1 MLAFTAGRLLTP
13 TNRVE
18 HPLVLV
24 EQGLIHEISPRS
36 SRQVPA
42 GISACDF
49 GDGVIAPGY
58 VDLHIHGSAGY
69 DVMDDTSEALPAIEQ
84 LLARHGVTSYFPTTV
99 TAPMDATLRALE
111 RLADAIEKREQEREQ
126 KHERNNKDEKIRAL
140 PLGIHLEGPFIS
152 HVRRGVHPPENL
164 LAPTLAWFEQF
175 WQAARGRIRMM
186 TIAPELEGASE
197 VIAEAARRGVC
208 VSLGHSD
215 ADFAAAERG
224 IAAGARHATHTFNAM
239 PPLGHNTLGHSKLDH
254 RSPGIL
260 AAVLTDDRV
269 SADIIA
275 DGVHLDP
282 AIVKLF
288 AKAKG
293 PEQTV
298 LITDAISATG
308 MPDGRYRLGSFEV
321 DVRDGKCMADG
332 KLAGSTLTM
341 DRAVRNLARF
351 AEWDLS
357 QAVAAASR
365 NPACAARIANK
376 GALAA
381 GADADFVV
389 LSSEGEV
396 LRTFIGG
403 VECPSR

>member
-1 MLAFTAGRLLTP
+1 MLAFTAGKLLTP
-13 TNRVE
+13 TDSIE
-18 HPLVLV
+18 HPLMLV
-24 EQGLIHEISPRS
+24 EQGRVVDISTWS

-42 GISACDF
+42 EVSTSDF
-49 GDGVIAPGY
+49 GHSVIAPGY

-69 DVMDDTSEALPAIEQ
+69 DVMDDTAEALPAIEQ
-84 LLARHGVTSYFPTTV
+84 LLVRHGVTSYFPTTV

-111 RLADAIEKREQEREQ
+111 RLADAIEKRE
-126 KHERNNKDEKIRAL
+126 RNNGDSKIRAL

-152 HVRRGVHPPENL
+152 HARRGVHPPENL
-164 LAPTLAWFEQF
+164 LAPTLALFERF

-186 TIAPELEGASE
+186 TIAPELEGATE

-215 ADFAAAERG
+215 ADYAAAERG
-224 IAAGARHATHTFNAM
+224 ITAGARHATHTFNAM
-239 PPLGHNTLGHSKLDH
+239 RPLDH

-260 AAVLTDDRV
+260 GAVLTDRRV
-269 SADIIA
+269 SADIVA

-288 AKAKG
+288 ADAKG
-293 PEQTV
+293 LGQTV
-298 LITDAISATG
+298 LITDATSATG

-321 DVRDGKCMADG
+321 DVHDGKCMANG
-332 KLAGSTLTM
+332 KLAGSVLTM

-351 AEWDLS
+351 AEWDLPR
-357 QAVAAASR
+357 AVAAASR
-365 NPACAARIANK
+365 NPARVARIANK
-376 GALAA
+376 GVLAV

-389 LSSEGEV
+389 LNSEGEV
-396 LRTFIGG
+396 LRTFVGG
-403 VECPSR
+403 VECSE

>member
-13 TNRVE
+13 TDAVE

-24 EQGLIHEISPRS
+24 EQGRFVDISTRS

-42 GISACDF
+42 GVSTSDF
-49 GDGVIAPGY
+49 GHSVIAPGY

-69 DVMDDTSEALPAIEQ
+69 DVMDDTAEALPAIEQ

-99 TAPMDATLRALE
+99 TAPMDRTLRALE
-111 RLADAIEKREQEREQ
+111 RLADAIEKREL
-126 KHERNNKDEKIRAL
+126 NNEDGKIRAL

-152 HVRRGVHPPENL
+152 HARRGVHPPEDL
-164 LAPTLAWFEQF
+164 LAPTLALFERF

-186 TIAPELEGASE
+186 TIAPELEDAPE

-224 IAAGARHATHTFNAM
+224 IGAGARHATHTFNAM
-239 PPLGHNTLGHSKLDH
+239 RPLDH

-260 AAVLTDDRV
+260 GAVLTDHRV

-288 AKAKG
+288 ADAKG
-293 PEQTV
+293 AAQTV

-308 MPDGRYRLGSFEV
+308 MPEGRYRLGSFEV
-321 DVRDGKCMADG
+321 DVRDGKCMVDG
-332 KLAGSTLTM
+332 KLAGSVLTM

-351 AEWDLS
+351 AEWDLPR
-357 QAVAAASR
+357 AVAAASQ
-365 NPACAARIANK
+365 NPARVARIANK
-376 GALAA
+376 GVLAV

-389 LSSEGEV
+389 LNSEGEV
-396 LRTFIGG
+396 LRTFFGG
-403 VECPSR
+403 VERSE

>member
-13 TNRVE
+13 TDSIE

-24 EQGLIHEISPRS
+24 EHGLVVDISTRS
-36 SRQVPA
+36 SRQVPS
-42 GISACDF
+42 GVSTSDF
-49 GDGVIAPGY
+49 GHGVIAPGY
-58 VDLHIHGSAGY
+58 IDLHIHGSAGY
-69 DVMDDTSEALPAIEQ
+69 DVMDDTAVALPAIEQ

-99 TAPMDATLRALE
+99 TAPMDTTLRALE
-111 RLADAIEKREQEREQ
+111 RLADAIEKRELDLERQ
-126 KHERNNKDEKIRAL
+126 NVDGKIRAL
-140 PLGIHLEGPFIS
+140 PLVIHLEGPFIS
-152 HVRRGVHPPENL
+152 HARRGVHPPENL
-164 LAPTLAWFEQF
+164 LAPTLALFERF
-175 WQAARGRIRMM
+175 WQVSRGRIRMM
-186 TIAPELEGASE
+186 TIAPELEDAPE

-239 PPLGHNTLGHSKLDH
+239 RPLDH

-260 AAVLTDDRV
+260 GAVLTDRRM

-288 AKAKG
+288 ADAKG
-293 PEQTV
+293 LEQTV
-298 LITDAISATG
+298 LITDATSATG

-321 DVRDGKCMADG
+321 DVHDGKCMANG
-332 KLAGSTLTM
+332 KLAGSVLTM

-351 AEWDLS
+351 AEGDLRR
-357 QAVAAASR
+357 AVAAASR
-365 NPACAARIANK
+365 NPARVARIANK
-376 GALAA
+376 GVLAV

-389 LSSEGEV
+389 LNSDGEV
-396 LRTFIGG
+396 LRTFVGG
-403 VECPSR
+403 VECSR

>member
-13 TNRVE
+13 TDAVE
-18 HPLVLV
+18 HPLLLV
-24 EQGLIHEISPRS
+24 EQGRVLEISARRG
-36 SRQVPA
+36 RQAPA
-42 GISACDF
+42 GVSVSDF
-49 GDGVIAPGY
+49 GDGVMAPGY

-69 DVMDDTSEALPAIEQ
+69 DVMDDSAEALPAIEQ

-99 TAPMDATLRALE
+99 SAPMDTTLRALE
-111 RLADAIEKREQEREQ
+111 RLADAIENRERER
-126 KHERNNKDEKIRAL
+126 ERQNADDKIRAL

-164 LAPTLAWFEQF
+164 LTPKLSTFEQF
-175 WQAARGRIRMM
+175 WHAARGRIRMM
-186 TIAPELEGASE
+186 TIAPELEDAPE

-215 ADFAAAERG
+215 ADFEAAGRG

-239 PPLGHNTLGHSKLDH
+239 RPLDHRTVDH

-260 AAVLTDDRV
+260 GAVLTDRRV

-288 AKAKG
+288 AEAKG

-332 KLAGSTLTM
+332 KLAGSVLTM

-351 AEWDLS
+351 AEWDLP

-365 NPACAARIANK
+365 NPARAAGIANK
-376 GALAA
+376 GVLKV

-389 LSSEGEV
+389 LSREGEV
-396 LRTFIGG
+396 LRTFVGG
-403 VECPSR
+403 VECFR

>member
-13 TNRVE
+13 TDAVE

-24 EQGLIHEISPRS
+24 EQGRVLEISARS
-36 SRQVPA
+36 GRQAPA
-42 GISACDF
+42 GISVSDF

-69 DVMDDTSEALPAIEQ
+69 DVMDDTTEALPAIEQ

-99 TAPMDATLRALE
+99 SAPMDATLRALE
-111 RLADAIEKREQEREQ
+111 RLADAIENREQ
-126 KHERNNKDEKIRAL
+126 NDNKKDDVKGRSL

-152 HVRRGVHPPENL
+152 HARRGVHPAENL
-164 LAPTLAWFEQF
+164 LAPKLNTFEQL

-186 TIAPELEGASE
+186 TIAPELDGAPE

-215 ADFAAAERG
+215 ADFEAAGRG

-239 PPLGHNTLGHSKLDH
+239 RPLGHRTEDHRTEDH

-260 AAVLTDDRV
+260 GAVLTDRRV

-288 AKAKG
+288 AQAKG
-293 PEQTV
+293 PERTV
-298 LITDAISATG
+298 LITDATSATG

-332 KLAGSTLTM
+332 KLAGSVLTM
-341 DRAVRNLARF
+341 DLAVRNLARF

-357 QAVAAASR
+357 QAIAAASR
-365 NPACAARIANK
+365 NPARAARIANK
-376 GALAA
+376 GVLTV

-389 LSSEGEV
+389 LSREGEV
-396 LRTFIGG
+396 LRTFVGG
-403 VECPSR
+403 VECPR

>member
-13 TNRVE
+13 TDAVE

-24 EQGLIHEISPRS
+24 EQGRVLEISARS
-36 SRQVPA
+36 GRQAPA
-42 GISACDF
+42 GISVSDF
-49 GDGVIAPGY
+49 GDGVMAPGY

-69 DVMDDTSEALPAIEQ
+69 DVMDDTAEALPAIEQ

-99 TAPMDATLRALE
+99 SAPMDATLRALE
-111 RLADAIEKREQEREQ
+111 RLADAIENRERERARL
-126 KHERNNKDEKIRAL
+126 HERKNADGKSRAL

-152 HVRRGVHPPENL
+152 HARRGVHPPENL
-164 LAPTLAWFEQF
+164 LAPKLSTFEQF
-175 WQAARGRIRMM
+175 WQAARGRILMM
-186 TIAPELEGASE
+186 TIAPELEDAPE

-215 ADFAAAERG
+215 ADFEAAGRG

-239 PPLGHNTLGHSKLDH
+239 RPLHHRTADH

-260 AAVLTDDRV
+260 GAVLTDRRV

-288 AKAKG
+288 AQAKG

-308 MPDGRYRLGSFEV
+308 MPDGRYRLGFFEV

-332 KLAGSTLTM
+332 KLAGSVLTM

-351 AEWDLS
+351 AEWDLPH
-357 QAVAAASR
+357 AVAAASR
-365 NPACAARIANK
+365 NPARVAQIANK
-376 GALAA
+376 GVLRA

-389 LSSEGEV
+389 LSREGEV
-396 LRTFIGG
+396 LRTFVGG
-403 VECPSR
+403 VECLR

>member
-1 MLAFTAGRLLTP
+1 M
-13 TNRVE
+13 
-18 HPLVLV
+18 LV
-24 EQGLIHEISPRS
+24 EQGRVLEISARS
-36 SRQVPA
+36 GRQAPA
-42 GISACDF
+42 GISVSDF

-69 DVMDDTSEALPAIEQ
+69 DVMDDTTEALPAIEQ

-111 RLADAIEKREQEREQ
+111 RLADAIENREQ
-126 KHERNNKDEKIRAL
+126 NDNKKDDVKGRPL

-152 HVRRGVHPPENL
+152 HARRGVHPAENL
-164 LAPTLAWFEQF
+164 LAPKLNTFEQL

-186 TIAPELEGASE
+186 TIAPELDGAPE

-215 ADFAAAERG
+215 ADFEAAGRG

-239 PPLGHNTLGHSKLDH
+239 RPLGHRTEDHRTEDH

-260 AAVLTDDRV
+260 GAVLTDRRV

-288 AKAKG
+288 AQAKG
-293 PEQTV
+293 PERTV
-298 LITDAISATG
+298 LITDATSATG

-332 KLAGSTLTM
+332 KLAGSVLTM
-341 DRAVRNLARF
+341 DLAVRNLARF

-357 QAVAAASR
+357 QAIAAASR
-365 NPACAARIANK
+365 NPARAARIANK
-376 GALAA
+376 GVLTV

-389 LSSEGEV
+389 LSREGEV
-396 LRTFIGG
+396 LRTFVGG
-403 VECPSR
+403 VECPR

>member
-1 MLAFTAGRLLTP
+1 MLAFTAGRLLTS
-13 TNRVE
+13 TDAVE
-18 HPLVLV
+18 HPLLLV
-24 EQGLIHEISPRS
+24 EKGRVVDISSRS
-36 SRQVPA
+36 SCQVPA
-42 GISACDF
+42 GVSTADF
-49 GDGVIAPGY
+49 GPSVIAPGY

-69 DVMDDTSEALPAIEQ
+69 DVMDDTVEALPAIEQ

-99 TAPMDATLRALE
+99 TAPMDTTLHALE
-111 RLADAIEKREQEREQ
+111 RLANAIEKRE
-126 KHERNNKDEKIRAL
+126 RNNGDGKIRAL

-152 HVRRGVHPPENL
+152 HARRGVHPQENL
-164 LAPTLAWFEQF
+164 LAPTMPLFEQF

-186 TIAPELEGASE
+186 TIAPELEDATE

-239 PPLGHNTLGHSKLDH
+239 RPLDH

-260 AAVLTDDRV
+260 GAVLTDHRV

-282 AIVKLF
+282 TIVKLF
-288 AKAKG
+288 ADAKG
-293 PEQTV
+293 ATQTV

-308 MPDGRYRLGSFEV
+308 MPEGRYRLGSFEV
-321 DVRDGKCMADG
+321 DVRDGKCMVDG
-332 KLAGSTLTM
+332 KLAGSVLTM

-357 QAVAAASR
+357 QAVAAASQ
-365 NPACAARIANK
+365 NPARVARIANK
-376 GALAA
+376 GVLTV

-389 LSSEGEV
+389 LNSEGEV
-396 LRTFIGG
+396 LRTFVGG
-403 VECPSR
+403 VECSE

>member
-1 MLAFTAGRLLTP
+1 M
-13 TNRVE
+13 
-18 HPLVLV
+18 LV
-24 EQGLIHEISPRS
+24 EQGRIFEISAQS
-36 SRQVPA
+36 SRDVPA
-42 GISACDF
+42 GVSFFDF
-49 GDGVIAPGY
+49 GDNVMAPGF

-69 DVMDDTSEALPAIEQ
+69 DVMDESAEALPAIEQ

-99 TAPMDATLRALE
+99 TAPMDTTLQALE
-111 RLADAIEKREQEREQ
+111 RLADAIERSERDR
-126 KHERNNKDEKIRAL
+126 KHHHEHAPAKNRKNRAI

-152 HVRRGVHPPENL
+152 HARRGVHPPENL
-164 LAPTLAWFEQF
+164 LAPTLALFDQF

-186 TIAPELEGASE
+186 TIAPELDNAPE

-215 ADFAAAERG
+215 ADFEAAERG

-239 PPLGHNTLGHSKLDH
+239 RPLDH

-260 AAVLTDDRV
+260 GAVLTDRRIT
-269 SADIIA
+269 ADIIA
-275 DGVHLDP
+275 DGIHLDP

-288 AKAKG
+288 ARAKG
-293 PEQTV
+293 PDQAV

-321 DVRDGKCMADG
+321 DVRDGKCLANS
-332 KLAGSTLTM
+332 KLAGSVLTM

-351 AEWDLS
+351 AEWDLP
-357 QAVAAASR
+357 QAIAAASR
-365 NPACAARIANK
+365 NPARVARLANK
-376 GALAA
+376 GTLAV

-389 LSSEGEV
+389 LNQEGTIS
-396 LRTFIGG
+396 RTFVGG
-403 VECPSR
+403 VECTRS

>member
-13 TNRVE
+13 TDAVE

-24 EQGLIHEISPRS
+24 EQGRVLEISARS
-36 SRQVPA
+36 GRQAPA
-42 GISACDF
+42 GISVSDF

-69 DVMDDTSEALPAIEQ
+69 DVMDDTAEALPAIEQ

-99 TAPMDATLRALE
+99 SAPMDATLRALE
-111 RLADAIEKREQEREQ
+111 RLADAIENREQ
-126 KHERNNKDEKIRAL
+126 NDNKKDDVKGRPL

-152 HVRRGVHPPENL
+152 HARRGVHPAENL
-164 LAPTLAWFEQF
+164 LAPKLNTFEQL

-186 TIAPELEGASE
+186 TIAPELDGAPE

-215 ADFAAAERG
+215 ADFEAAERG

-239 PPLGHNTLGHSKLDH
+239 RPLGHRTVDHRTADH

-260 AAVLTDDRV
+260 GAVLTDRRV

-288 AKAKG
+288 AQAKG
-293 PEQTV
+293 PERTV
-298 LITDAISATG
+298 LITDATSATG

-332 KLAGSTLTM
+332 KLAGSVLTM
-341 DRAVRNLARF
+341 DLAVRNLARF
-351 AEWDLS
+351 AEWDLP
-357 QAVAAASR
+357 QAIAAASR
-365 NPACAARIANK
+365 NPARAARIANK
-376 GALAA
+376 GVLTV

-389 LSSEGEV
+389 LSREGEV
-396 LRTFIGG
+396 LRTFVGG
-403 VECPSR
+403 VECPR

>member
-13 TNRVE
+13 TDAVE

-24 EQGLIHEISPRS
+24 EQGRVLEISARS
-36 SRQVPA
+36 GRQAPA
-42 GISACDF
+42 GISVSDF
-49 GDGVIAPGY
+49 GDGVMAPGY

-69 DVMDDTSEALPAIEQ
+69 DVMDDSAEALPAIEQ

-99 TAPMDATLRALE
+99 SAPMDTTLRALE
-111 RLADAIEKREQEREQ
+111 RLADAIEKRALERERQREQ
-126 KHERNNKDEKIRAL
+126 KNADGKSRAL
-140 PLGIHLEGPFIS
+140 PLGIHLEGPFLS
-152 HVRRGVHPPENL
+152 HARRGVHPPEDL
-164 LAPTLAWFEQF
+164 LAPTLALFERF

-186 TIAPELEGASE
+186 TIAPELEGAPE

-215 ADFAAAERG
+215 ADFDAAERG

-239 PPLGHNTLGHSKLDH
+239 RPLDH

-260 AAVLTDDRV
+260 GAVLTDRRV
-269 SADIIA
+269 NADIIA

-282 AIVKLF
+282 AIVKLVSN
-288 AKAKG
+288 AKG

-298 LITDAISATG
+298 LITDATSATG

-332 KLAGSTLTM
+332 RLAGSVLTM

-351 AEWDLS
+351 AEWDLR
-357 QAVAAASR
+357 QAVAAASQ
-365 NPACAARIANK
+365 NPARAARIANK
-376 GALAA
+376 GVLAA

-389 LSSEGEV
+389 LSPEGEV
-396 LRTFIGG
+396 LRTFLGG
-403 VECPSR
+403 VECSGC

>member
-13 TNRVE
+13 TDAVE
-18 HPLVLV
+18 HPLMLV
-24 EQGLIHEISPRS
+24 EQGRILEISARS
-36 SRQVPA
+36 GRQAPA
-42 GISACDF
+42 GISVSDF

-69 DVMDDTSEALPAIEQ
+69 DVMDDTAEALPAIEQ

-111 RLADAIEKREQEREQ
+111 RLADAIENREQ
-126 KHERNNKDEKIRAL
+126 NDNKKDDVKGRPL

-152 HVRRGVHPPENL
+152 HARRGVHPAENL
-164 LAPTLAWFEQF
+164 LAPKLNTFEQL

-186 TIAPELEGASE
+186 TIAPELDGAPE

-215 ADFAAAERG
+215 ADFEAAGRG

-239 PPLGHNTLGHSKLDH
+239 RPLGHRTEDHRTEDH

-260 AAVLTDDRV
+260 GAVLTDRRV

-288 AKAKG
+288 AQAKG
-293 PEQTV
+293 PERTV
-298 LITDAISATG
+298 LITDATSATG

-332 KLAGSTLTM
+332 KLAGSVLTM
-341 DRAVRNLARF
+341 DLAVRNLARF
-351 AEWDLS
+351 AEWNLP
-357 QAVAAASR
+357 QAIAAASR
-365 NPACAARIANK
+365 NPARAARIANK
-376 GALAA
+376 GVLTV

-389 LSSEGEV
+389 LSREGEV
-396 LRTFIGG
+396 LRTFVGG
-403 VECPSR
+403 VECPR

>member
-1 MLAFTAGRLLTP
+1 MLAFTSGRLLTP
-13 TNRVE
+13 TGAVE
-18 HPLVLV
+18 RPLVLV
-24 EQGLIHEISPRS
+24 EQGRILEISSRS
-36 SRQVPA
+36 SRQIPA
-42 GISACDF
+42 QVSISDL

-69 DVMDDTSEALPAIEQ
+69 DVMDDTAEALPAIEQ

-99 TAPMDATLRALE
+99 TASMDRTLRALE
-111 RLADAIEKREQEREQ
+111 RLADAIEASERDRERDRDQA
-126 KHERNNKDEKIRAL
+126 HERRPADGKRRAL

-152 HVRRGVHPPENL
+152 HARRGVHPPEDL
-164 LAPTLAWFEQF
+164 LAPTLALFERF

-186 TIAPELEGASE
+186 TIAPELEGAPE

-224 IAAGARHATHTFNAM
+224 IAAGAHHATHAFNAM
-239 PPLGHNTLGHSKLDH
+239 RPLDH

-260 AAVLTDDRV
+260 GAVLTDRRV

-282 AIVKLF
+282 AIVKLV
-288 AKAKG
+288 ADAKG

-321 DVRDGKCMADG
+321 DVRDGKCTVHG
-332 KLAGSTLTM
+332 KLAGSVLTM
-341 DRAVRNLARF
+341 DRAVHNLARF
-351 AEWDLS
+351 AGWDLP
-357 QAVAAASR
+357 QAVAAASK
-365 NPACAARIANK
+365 NPARVARVANK
-376 GALAA
+376 GVLAA

-389 LSSEGEV
+389 LTPEGEV

-403 VECPSR
+403 VECAR

>member
-13 TNRVE
+13 TDAVE
-18 HPLVLV
+18 HPLMLV
-24 EQGLIHEISPRS
+24 EQGRIVDISPRS
-36 SRQVPA
+36 SRLVPA
-42 GISACDF
+42 GVSTADF
-49 GDGVIAPGY
+49 GNSVMAPGY

-69 DVMDDTSEALPAIEQ
+69 DVMDDATEALPAIEQ

-111 RLADAIEKREQEREQ
+111 RLADAIEKRELDLERQ
-126 KHERNNKDEKIRAL
+126 NSDGKIRAL

-152 HVRRGVHPPENL
+152 HARRGVHPPENL
-164 LAPTLAWFEQF
+164 LPATMPLFEKF

-186 TIAPELEGASE
+186 TIAPELADAPE

-239 PPLGHNTLGHSKLDH
+239 RPLDH

-260 AAVLTDDRV
+260 GAVLTDRRV

-288 AKAKG
+288 ADAKG
-293 PEQTV
+293 LEQTV
-298 LITDAISATG
+298 LITDATSATG
-308 MPDGRYRLGSFEV
+308 MPEGRYRLGSFEV
-321 DVRDGKCMADG
+321 DVRDGKCMVDG
-332 KLAGSTLTM
+332 KLAGSVLTM

-351 AEWDLS
+351 AEWDLP
-357 QAVAAASR
+357 QAVAAASQ
-365 NPACAARIANK
+365 NPARVARIANK
-376 GALAA
+376 GVLAV

-389 LSSEGEV
+389 LNSEGEV
-396 LRTFIGG
+396 LRTFVGG
-403 VECPSR
+403 VECSG

>member
-13 TNRVE
+13 TDAVE
-18 HPLVLV
+18 HPLLLV
-24 EQGLIHEISPRS
+24 EQGRVLEISARRG
-36 SRQVPA
+36 RQAPA
-42 GISACDF
+42 GVSVSDF
-49 GDGVIAPGY
+49 GDGVMAPGY

-69 DVMDDTSEALPAIEQ
+69 DVMDDNAGALPAIEQ

-99 TAPMDATLRALE
+99 SAPMDTTLRALE
-111 RLADAIEKREQEREQ
+111 RLADAIENRERER
-126 KHERNNKDEKIRAL
+126 ERQNADDKIRAL

-164 LAPTLAWFEQF
+164 LTPKLSTFEQF
-175 WQAARGRIRMM
+175 WHAARGRIRMM
-186 TIAPELEGASE
+186 TIAPELEDAPE

-215 ADFAAAERG
+215 ADFEAAGRG

-239 PPLGHNTLGHSKLDH
+239 RPLDHRTVDH

-260 AAVLTDDRV
+260 GAVLTDRRV

-288 AKAKG
+288 AEAKG

-332 KLAGSTLTM
+332 KLAGSVLTM

-351 AEWDLS
+351 AEWDLP

-365 NPACAARIANK
+365 NPARAAGIANK
-376 GALAA
+376 GVLKV

-389 LSSEGEV
+389 LSREGEV
-396 LRTFIGG
+396 LRTFVGG
-403 VECPSR
+403 VECFR

>member
-13 TNRVE
+13 TNAVE

-24 EQGLIHEISPRS
+24 EQGRVLEISALS

-42 GISACDF
+42 GVSASDF
-49 GDGVIAPGY
+49 GGSVMAPGY

-69 DVMDDTSEALPAIEQ
+69 DVMDDSAEALPAIEQ
-84 LLARHGVTSYFPTTV
+84 LLVRHGVTSYFPTTV
-99 TAPMDATLRALE
+99 TASMDVTLRALE
-111 RLADAIEKREQEREQ
+111 RLADAVEKRELDLERQ
-126 KHERNNKDEKIRAL
+126 NADSQSRAL

-152 HVRRGVHPPENL
+152 HARRGVHPPENL
-164 LAPTLAWFEQF
+164 LAPTLALFEKF

-186 TIAPELEGASE
+186 TIAPELEDALE

-215 ADFAAAERG
+215 ADFAATERG

-239 PPLGHNTLGHSKLDH
+239 RPLDH

-260 AAVLTDDRV
+260 GAVLTDHRM

-288 AKAKG
+288 ADAKG
-293 PEQTV
+293 PQQTV
-298 LITDAISATG
+298 LITDATSATG
-308 MPDGRYRLGSFEV
+308 MPEGRYRLGSFEV
-321 DVRDGKCMADG
+321 DVRDGKCMVDG
-332 KLAGSTLTM
+332 KLAGSVLTM

-351 AEWDLS
+351 AEWDLPR
-357 QAVAAASR
+357 AVAAASQ
-365 NPACAARIANK
+365 NPARVARIANK
-376 GALAA
+376 GVLAV

-389 LSSEGEV
+389 LNPEGEV
-396 LRTFIGG
+396 LRSFVGG
-403 VECPSR
+403 EECSR